1 MATAESVKG
10 KIQGLI
16 ASANAKTGN
25 ADADLTTAVEAL
37 IEGFGQGGSVGAN
50 GMENGELT
58 ITEFYKITIP
68 VSSKKT
74 YVVIYPKTF
83 EDEAHNTG
91 RISYILS
98 VEGYA
103 QIEIRK
109 GGSTYMIAA
118 QNVNTVFGDSEITF
132 NGGHAPYNLGEYYWF
147 AW

>member
-16 ASANAKTGN
+16 DSANAATGN
-25 ADADLTTAVEAL
+25 TDADLSTAVGAL
-37 IEGFGQGGSVGAN
+37 VAGFGQGGGSS
-50 GMENGELT
+50 MESGELT
-58 ITEFYKITIP
+58 ITDYYKIAIP

-74 YVVIYPKTF
+74 HVVIYPKTF
-83 EDEAHNTG
+83 EDEEHNTG
-91 RISYILS
+91 RNSYILS

-109 GGSTYMIAA
+109 GGFTCMIAA
-118 QNVNTVFGDSEITF
+118 QDVNTVFGETEITF
-132 NGGHAPYNLGEYYWF
+132 NGGSYAPYNLGEYYWF

>member
-16 ASANAKTGN
+16 DSANAATGN
-25 ADADLTTAVEAL
+25 TDVNLSTAVGTL
-37 IEGFGQGGSVGAN
+37 IAGFGQGGGS
-50 GMENGELT
+50 GMESGEMT
-58 ITEFYKITIP
+58 VTAYYSIVIP

-74 YVVIYPKTF
+74 HVVIYPKTF
-83 EDEAHNTG
+83 EDETLNTG

-103 QIEIRK
+103 QIETRR
-109 GGSTYMIAA
+109 GGITYMLTA
-118 QNVNTVFGDSEITF
+118 QDVNTVFGDSEITF

>member
-16 ASANAKTGN
+16 DSANAATGN
-25 ADADLTTAVEAL
+25 ADADLSAAVGSL
-37 IEGFGQGGSVGAN
+37 IAGFGQGGGS
-50 GMENGELT
+50 GMESGEMT
-58 ITEFYKITIP
+58 VTAYYRIVIP

-74 YVVIYPKTF
+74 HVVIYPKTF
-83 EDEAHNTG
+83 EDETHHTG

-98 VEGYA
+98 VEDYA

-109 GGSTYMIAA
+109 GGSTYMRAA
-118 QNVNTVFGDSEITF
+118 QDVNTVFGETEITF
-132 NGGHAPYNLGEYYWF
+132 NGGEAPYNMGEYYWF